1 MAPRFTPLLRL
12 PINAA
17 SLASKRTPAAFR
29 FNSNTS
35 TSGAARVMEM
45 AAQADKPSALEAAV
59 PVMWAVCGGLIYTAW
74 NRVEERSGV
83 ENVDKVCSGCNES
96 RAS

>member
-1 MAPRFTPLLRL
+1 MAPLFTPLFRL
-12 PINAA
+12 A
-17 SLASKRTPAAFR
+17 SLASKRTPATLR

-35 TSGAARVMEM
+35 SSRAARVMEM

-83 ENVDKVCSGCNES
+83 ENVDKVGFPVRTCYYEYP
-96 RAS
+96 